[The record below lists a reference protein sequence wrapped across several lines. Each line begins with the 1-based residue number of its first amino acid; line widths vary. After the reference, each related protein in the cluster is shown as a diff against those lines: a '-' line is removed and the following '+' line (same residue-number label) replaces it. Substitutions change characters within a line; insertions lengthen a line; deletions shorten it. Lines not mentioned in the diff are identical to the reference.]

1 MMLQLDT
8 LKEGMERRIAVLDEA
23 ERKAELMVRR
33 NRKHIETVEA
43 GEDASDHHR
52 LPESKILDQNENEIN
67 SGHKENPTKNSIS
80 NVNEGCKGNPTKNN
94 SISKDVKATTA
105 EKDQEILIPDQAKE
119 NSIPNQ
125 VNKCDGIKEAIVSS
139 LDKKVVEERKSSE
152 VIVSPPISP
161 QLDLND
167 NKVEVE
173 NCKNSKES
181 SQSQKGA
188 VTNKKSENQKKK
200 KKKGKGNRW

>member
-1 MMLQLDT
+1 M
-8 LKEGMERRIAVLDEA
+8 
-23 ERKAELMVRR
+23 
-33 NRKHIETVEA
+33 
-43 GEDASDHHR
+43 
-52 LPESKILDQNENEIN
+52 
-67 SGHKENPTKNSIS
+67 
-80 NVNEGCKGNPTKNN
+80 
-94 SISKDVKATTA
+94 KATSP
-105 EKDQEILIPDQAKE
+105 ENDQENSIPDQAKE
-119 NSIPNQ
+119 NLIPDQ
-125 VNKCDGIKEAIVSS
+125 ENKFDVIKGEVVSP
-139 LDKKVVEERKSSE
+139 LGKTVAVEERKSSE

-181 SQSQKGA
+181 SQSQKPS